1 MGGRNHEALR
11 RVADSIGGMAAVE
24 LLAGLS
30 GSDFTTLMLEVAK
43 RRAARQ
49 TPAGL
54 LRRYRADRFSE
65 PGNTGYR
72 SLLRAEGLI
81 ASRLPSDVEM
91 VTLAPVVPLGTH
103 SVLDTVSQHNIVTAM
118 RACEVAADPT
128 NALTL
133 EAALRRRR
141 DPGSVARLA
150 GVQRVLRAQRF
161 PAPYQAHFTLFGM
174 VTGGRDT
181 GDRRFEIQA
190 LTEHLRFAVDLLAEA
205 GAQEIQVA
213 LTPLSPAGELTGGAV
228 ADAVGDSVAGAAPAT
243 VVTDTRRQSGRGY
256 YEHLCFKVNA
266 DGTEMGDGG
275 FTDWTRQ
282 LTANGKERLLTSGM
296 GVDRLALMLG

>member
-1 MGGRNHEALR
+1 MRDGNREALR
-11 RVADSIGGMAAVE
+11 RVTDSIGGMAAVDV
-24 LLAGLS
+24 LAGLS
-30 GSDFTTLMLEVAK
+30 GSDFTTLMLEVAR

-49 TPAGL
+49 TPADL

-65 PGNTGYR
+65 PGTTGYR
-72 SLLRAEGLI
+72 SLLRAENLI
-81 ASRLPSDVEM
+81 AGRLPPDVEM

-103 SVLDTVSQHNIVTAM
+103 SVLDTVSQHNVVTAM

-128 NALTL
+128 SALAL
-133 EAALRRRR
+133 ESALRRRR
-141 DPGSVARLA
+141 EPGEVARLA

-174 VTGGRDT
+174 VTAGRDT
-181 GDRRFEIQA
+181 GDRRFETQA
-190 LTEHLRFAVDLLAEA
+190 LTEHLRFAIGLLAEA

-213 LTPLSPAGELTGGAV
+213 LTPLSPAGELTGAAV
-228 ADAVGDSVAGAAPAT
+228 ASGLPAT
-243 VVTDTRRQSGRGY
+243 VVTDTARQGGRGY

-266 DGTEMGDGG
+266 DGTEIGDGG

-282 LTANGKERLLTSGM
+282 LIANSKERLLTSGL
-296 GVDRLALMLG
+296 GVDRLARMLG

>member
-1 MGGRNHEALR
+1 MHDGNPEALR
-11 RVADSIGGMAAVE
+11 RVAGSIGGMAAVD

-30 GSDFTTLMLEVAK
+30 GSDFTTLMLEVAR

-65 PGNTGYR
+65 PGNTAYR
-72 SLLRAEGLI
+72 SLLRAESLSV
-81 ASRLPSDVEM
+81 SRLPSDAEM

-128 NALTL
+128 NALAL

-141 DPGSVARLA
+141 SPGEVARLA

-161 PAPYQAHFTLFGM
+161 GAPHQAHFTLFGM
-174 VTGGRDT
+174 VTAGRDT
-181 GDRRFEIQA
+181 GDRRFETQA

-205 GAQEIQVA
+205 GAREIQVA
-213 LTPLSPAGELTGGAV
+213 LTPLSPAGELIGAAAAGGLPA
-228 ADAVGDSVAGAAPAT
+228 AVGI
-243 VVTDTRRQSGRGY
+243 DTGRQGGRGY

-266 DGTEMGDGG
+266 DGTEIGDGG

-282 LTANGKERLLTSGM
+282 LTANSKERLLTSGL
-296 GVDRLALMLG
+296 GVDRLARMVG